1 MGHRLLA
8 VDDDPS
14 TLKLV
19 SRCGELAGYATCAVG
34 DAASFRT
41 ALTEFS
47 PTLLVI
53 DIVLPDEDG
62 IAILRTLAGAEH
74 RPPVI
79 LISVFENT
87 YLPAARRLADAYN
100 LSVIATLGK
109 PLHIADMIAALD
121 AAKTWTEQRSIGSG
135 VLPTAYG

>member
-62 IAILRTLAGAEH
+62 
-74 RPPVI
+74 
-79 LISVFENT
+79 VFENA

-121 AAKTWTEQRSIGSG
+121 AAKTWAEQRSIGSG
-135 VLPTAYG
+135 VLPTTYG